1 VDNCDW
7 STASAQF
14 LWDAE
19 LYAKTGQLRNL
30 LSGECLGPAAGLE
43 VYAGPLVGGK
53 HTAVLFNRSP
63 AVANVTLDFSSLW
76 STPAE
81 LAGVRRI
88 RDSQVRAPTSELIHE
103 ALPVGAA
110 RTLSVRDVWARR
122 DLGQFTGSVTMEV
135 RSHAVAHL
143 VLSQP

>member
-1 VDNCDW
+1 MDNCDW

-43 VYAGPLVGGK
+43 VYAGPLAGGK

-76 STPAE
+76 SNPAE
-81 LAGVRRI
+81 LAAVRRI
-88 RDSQVRAPTSELIHE
+88 WDSHVRAPTSEVSHE
-103 ALPVGAA
+103 APPVGAA

-122 DLGQFTGSVTMEV
+122 DLGQFTGSVTVEV